1 MMEEMEDMNW
11 QQKLKV
17 KGLEEK
23 DIEEMV
29 NEFS

>member
-1 MMEEMEDMNW
+1 MEEMEDMNW